1 MQDALLRRLT
11 ISEKITNKAS
21 LNTVRERQAPCKKSE
36 VSPSGEVKVS
46 VHTQADTGEPG
57 NSISRA
63 VKMEM
68 KLELNKDTENKSQT
82 EFELKE
88 RQTTDKHSLSRNLQR
103 LLVFEKLLLKE
114 RKRDKLALE
123 LNFCKHHKCL
133 KNSTSKQVDKEGKMR
148 AWVP

>member
-1 MQDALLRRLT
+1 M
-11 ISEKITNKAS
+11 
-21 LNTVRERQAPCKKSE
+21 C
-36 VSPSGEVKVS
+36 
-46 VHTQADTGEPG
+46 TQADTGEPG